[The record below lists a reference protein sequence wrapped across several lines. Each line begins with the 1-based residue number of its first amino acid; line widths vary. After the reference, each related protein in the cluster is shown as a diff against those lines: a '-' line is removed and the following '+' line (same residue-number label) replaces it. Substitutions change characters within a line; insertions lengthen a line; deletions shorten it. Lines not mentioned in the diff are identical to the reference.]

1 MASPYR
7 SPTEADLELRRQ
19 RGRAAEA
26 DTTLTPAR
34 VRRAFT
40 TPIPVGVGTSAGNR
54 DTSDVLREARTVLD
68 DVDLYDEDLDEYI
81 RRVDESMASPQSPAV
96 GVGATDSNRVTG
108 IDPATFQQVVDE
120 GDRDVLQDVMDQMNP
135 DDLERYL
142 DQLPSPPSTR
152 QSTPIR
158 RRNTTQSRGRATR
171 SRGRVRQRGTTRSRG
186 RGRTTTT
193 STTGNRIGEGTR
205 ERPYRLR
212 QDDMQRQLELLLNDT
227 RQTATGR
234 RIAGITTTNTI
245 TTTYKDGGRPVVTRN
260 STSVR
265 N

>member
-7 SPTEADLELRRQ
+7 SPTEADMELRRQ

-26 DTTLTPAR
+26 DTTFTPAR

-40 TPIPVGVGTSAGNR
+40 TLIPAGVGTSAGNR
-54 DTSDVLREARTVLD
+54 DTSEVLREARTVLH
-68 DVDLYDEDLDEYI
+68 DVDLYDEDIDEYI

-120 GDRDVLQDVMDQMNP
+120 GNREVLQDVMDQMDP

-142 DQLPSPPSTR
+142 DQLPSPPR
-152 QSTPIR
+152 QPTPIR
-158 RRNTTQSRGRATR
+158 GRGRQRGMTR

-193 STTGNRIGEGTR
+193 STTRNRIGEGMR
-205 ERPYRLR
+205 ERPYRLG
-212 QDDMQRQLELLLNDT
+212 QDDMQRQLKLLLYDT
-227 RQTATGR
+227 RQTPTGR

-245 TTTYKDGGRPVVTRN
+245 TTTYKDGGRPVVSRN
-260 STSVR
+260 SRSVR